1 MISSSIGPCDQLL
14 DLLSYPNLWLSMGYH
29 QIKSEPTIF
38 VMLSTLGWLLEHT
51 PLHLLVWPILSP
63 CSHDGGSPVIW
74 KFRWVVVEPISSI
87 LSPPWFMLNI
97 NLVLETFIGIFFM
110 PRSWSIC
117 WMKEV
122 TSFDSRAFDVSC
134 RREFEEVCFYLLWN
148 HPKSG
153 MHVRRILWSVRLI
166 IFIPYVSLAH
176 QATDSFVQEE
186 VVPS

>member
-1 MISSSIGPCDQLL
+1 MCVEERWYLYWLILVINCWIYYLTQTF
-14 DLLSYPNLWLSMGYH
+14 DLSKGYR

-38 VMLSTLGWLLEHT
+38 VMLSYSWFFLEHI

-74 KFRWVVVEPISSI
+74 KFRSVVVEPISSI

-122 TSFDSRAFDVSC
+122 TFFDSRAFDVSC
-134 RREFEEVCFYLLWN
+134 RRGFEKV
-148 HPKSG
+148 
-153 MHVRRILWSVRLI
+153 
-166 IFIPYVSLAH
+166 
-176 QATDSFVQEE
+176 SFVSSGI
-186 VVPS
+186 VPSQSCMCKVYYGLVD